1 MAKKGQAA
9 MEFIM
14 TYGWAILVVI
24 VAIAALAYFGV
35 LSPGKY
41 LPEKCVP
48 AAGIGCMSFKATTT
62 GVDLI
67 LQNALGKDITV
78 TGINLEDA
86 GCNDTFTTTV
96 VNGESGTFALTCAL
110 TAGSKINSDM
120 VITYDEVGGLTG
132 LQNSGT
138 LNAKVQ

>member
-78 TGINLEDA
+78 TDINLEDA

-96 VNGESGTFALTCAL
+96 VNGESATFALTCAL
-110 TAGSKINSDM
+110 TSGSKINSDM